1 MNIKKVLTVGALA
14 LALTACGSGSGNE
27 ASSEAVKTGTATAE
41 GYAGDIE
48 VTVGLDEAGKIVSVE
63 RKSDETPDKGEVAL
77 DEVEKNLIGKESADD
92 IENVSGATVSV
103 DAYKEALDE
112 AIKNAE

>member
-14 LALTACGSGSGNE
+14 LALTACGSGEG
-27 ASSEAVKTGTATAE
+27 AEAVKTGTATAE

-63 RKSDETPDKGEVAL
+63 RKSEETPDKGEVAL

-92 IENVSGATVSV
+92 IENISGATVSI